1 MQKTRLANHP
11 ISQRSEHRS
20 GFTLLELLIVLAI
33 ILVIAAMVV
42 PNLIGS
48 QQTANEKASLATIKR
63 LEGTVGAY
71 AADHDGTYFKGTG
84 QEAWQAM
91 ISPGTYKGRKL
102 RPYMEEAPTDAWG
115 NVLQYEWNGDGHSK
129 KQNALKPALWSTGPD
144 GQGDGTNAGGI
155 PLNNW
160 TPASANTDK

>member
-1 MQKTRLANHP
+1 MRKRQTLLQSPATRA
-11 ISQRSEHRS
+11 

-48 QQTANEKASLATIKR
+48 QQTANEKATLATINQMN
-63 LEGTVGAY
+63 GTVGAY
-71 AADHDGTYFKGTG
+71 AADHDGTYFKGSG
-84 QEAWQAM
+84 AEAWQAM
-91 ISPGTYKGRKL
+91 INPGTYKGRKL
-102 RPYMEEAPTDAWG
+102 RPYLEAPPTDAWG

-129 KQNALKPALWSTGPD
+129 KQNALKPAVWSTGPD
-144 GQGDGTNAGGI
+144 GQGDGVNAGGI

-160 TPASANTDK
+160 TPAGGNTTN